1 MYMYLNDLFF
11 ANSLFFLLGHHTKAA
26 FEALF
31 VVGGLTEMGDEGSQA
46 QQDPNQTMETG
57 LLLHRDHHV

>member
-1 MYMYLNDLFF
+1 MYLDDLFL
-11 ANSLFFLLGHHTKAA
+11 ADSLLFLLGHHTKAA

-31 VVGGLTEMGDEGSQA
+31 IMARLAEMRDEGSQA

-57 LLLHRDHHV
+57 LLIHRDHHV

>member
-11 ANSLFFLLGHHTKAA
+11 ANSLFFFFGHHTKAA

-31 VVGGLTEMGDEGSQA
+31 VVGRLTEMGDEGSQA
-46 QQDPNQTMETG
+46 QQDPNQTVETG